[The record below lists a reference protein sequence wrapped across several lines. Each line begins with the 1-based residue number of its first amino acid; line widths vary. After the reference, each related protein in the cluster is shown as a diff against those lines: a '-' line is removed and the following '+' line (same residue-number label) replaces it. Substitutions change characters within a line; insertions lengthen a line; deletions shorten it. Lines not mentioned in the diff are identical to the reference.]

1 MVTSE
6 ILRLHLGHFTAPP
19 EDHRAGEKIFVVA
32 YLIRHPHG
40 LVLFDTGIA
49 EGHPEAEELYRPVR
63 RPLVGALGKAGASLQ
78 DIRAVANCH
87 LHLDHSGGNHLF
99 PGTPIFAQARE
110 YEAAREP
117 DYTLASAAADFPGA
131 TFELHDGEAEV
142 LPGLR
147 IVPTPG
153 HVPGHQSLLVETG
166 EGQVLLAGQAFNS
179 ASQYAR
185 AQYAWELERS
195 GSGEDLSYPDWIPG
209 VQELDP
215 VRVLFAHD
223 VAVWEREAA
232 PVPSRPQRV
241 PAVHEVAPPRA
252 RGSARGS

>member
-19 EDHRAGEKIFVVA
+19 EDHRAGEKIFVIA
-32 YLIRHPHG
+32 YLIRHPDG

-49 EGHPEAEELYRPVR
+49 EGHAEAERLYRPVR
-63 RPLVGALGKAGASLQ
+63 WSLEDALGRAGVSRS

-110 YEAAREP
+110 YEAASEP

-131 TFELHDGEAEV
+131 SFELHDGEADV

-153 HVPGHQSLLVETG
+153 HVPGHQSMVVETAG
-166 EGQVLLAGQAFNS
+166 GRVLLAGQAFNA

-185 AQYAWELERS
+185 AQYAWQLQRA
-195 GSGEDLSYPDWIPG
+195 GSDEEVSYPDWVRR

-232 PVPSRPQRV
+232 PSL
-241 PAVHEVAPPRA
+241 
-252 RGSARGS
+252 

>member
-1 MVTSE
+1 MVASE
-6 ILRLHLGHFTAPP
+6 ILGLHLGHFTAPP

-32 YLIRHPHG
+32 YLIRHPEG

-49 EGHPEAEELYRPVR
+49 EGHAEAERLYRPVR
-63 RPLVGALGKAGASLQ
+63 WSLEEALGKTGVSLP

-87 LHLDHSGGNHLF
+87 LHLDHSGGNHRF
-99 PGTPIFAQARE
+99 PGTPIFAQSRE
-110 YEAAREP
+110 YEATREP

-131 TFELHDGEAEV
+131 TFELHDGEADV
-142 LPGLR
+142 LPGVR

-153 HVPGHQSLLVETG
+153 HVPGHQSMLVETAG
-166 EGQVLLAGQAFNS
+166 GRVLLAGQAFNS
-179 ASQYAR
+179 ASGYAR
-185 AQYAWELERS
+185 AQYAWQLQRA
-195 GSGEDLSYPDWIPG
+195 GSDEDVSYPDWVRR

-232 PVPSRPQRV
+232 PSL
-241 PAVHEVAPPRA
+241 
-252 RGSARGS
+252 

>member
-1 MVTSE
+1 MVRSE

-32 YLIRHPHG
+32 YLIRHPDG

-49 EGHPEAEELYRPVR
+49 EGHAEAERLYRPVR
-63 RPLVGALGKAGASLQ
+63 RSLEDALSRAGARLS

-110 YEAAREP
+110 YEAAHEP
-117 DYTLASAAADFPGA
+117 DYTLASAATDFTGA
-131 TFELHDGEAEV
+131 TFELHDGEAD
-142 LPGLR
+142 LLSGMR

-153 HVPGHQSLLVETG
+153 HVPGHQSLLVETE
-166 EGQVLLAGQAFNS
+166 EGRVLLAGQAFNS
-179 ASQYAR
+179 ASDYAR
-185 AQYAWELERS
+185 AQYAWRLERS
-195 GSGEDLSYPDWIPG
+195 GSDEEVSYPEWVRR

-215 VRVLFAHD
+215 ARVLFAHD
-223 VAVWEREAA
+223 VSVWEREAA
-232 PVPSRPQRV
+232 PSL
-241 PAVHEVAPPRA
+241 
-252 RGSARGS
+252 

>member
-1 MVTSE
+1 MTSSE

-19 EDHRAGEKIFVVA
+19 EDHRAGQKIFVVA
-32 YLIRHPHG
+32 YLIRHPDG

-49 EGHPEAEELYRPVR
+49 EGHEETEERYRPVR
-63 RPLVGALGKAGASLQ
+63 RSVEDALSKAGVSVS

-110 YEAAREP
+110 FEAAHEP
-117 DYTLASAAADFPGA
+117 DYTLASVAADFPGA
-131 TFELHDGEAEV
+131 RFELHDGEAD
-142 LPGLR
+142 LLTGLR

-153 HVPGHQSLLVETG
+153 HVPGHQSLLVETADG
-166 EGQVLLAGQAFNS
+166 RVLLAGQAFNS
-179 ASQYAR
+179 ASEYAR
-185 AQYAWELERS
+185 AQYAWRLETS
-195 GSGEDLSYPDWIPG
+195 GSDEEVSYPHWIRG

-223 VAVWEREAA
+223 VSIWERDAA
-232 PVPSRPQRV
+232 PKL
-241 PAVHEVAPPRA
+241 
-252 RGSARGS
+252 